1 MLKSEMRPLK
11 FVLTPCLIL
20 LISLAA
26 VAQQNVLE
34 APEDSRPPKTS
45 VIYESV
51 DQEKDIQE
59 KDLGPPEPVEPPSD
73 SDQVFTFA
81 EQMPEF
87 EGGQEALM
95 NFIRKNVR
103 YPESAVEQEIEG
115 KVFIEFVVY
124 PNGELGQ
131 YKILRGVHSLLDKEA
146 MRVIKATA
154 GKWKPGKQNGKPVAV
169 VFRLPVVF
177 KLQ

>member
-1 MLKSEMRPLK
+1 MKNLSFSIFIFSIT
-11 FVLTPCLIL
+11 FV
-20 LISLAA
+20 AA
-26 VAQQNVLE
+26 AQQNVLE
-34 APEDSRPPKTS
+34 APEDARHPNTS
-45 VIYESV
+45 VIHESV
-51 DQEKDIQE
+51 EQEG
-59 KDLGPPEPVEPPSD
+59 DLGPTAPVMELPSD
-73 SDQVFTFA
+73 SDQVFDFA
-81 EQMPEF
+81 EQMPVF

-95 NFIRKNVR
+95 NFIRTNVR
-103 YPESAVEQEIEG
+103 YPESAIEQEIQG

-131 YKILRGVHSLLDKEA
+131 YRILRGVHSLLDKEA

-177 KLQ
+177 VLK

>member
-1 MLKSEMRPLK
+1 MLKSEILPLK

-34 APEDSRPPKTS
+34 APEDSRPPNTS
-45 VIYESV
+45 VINESV
-51 DQEKDIQE
+51 DQE

-146 MRVIKATA
+146 LRVIKATA
-154 GKWKPGKQNGKPVAV
+154 GKWKPGKQNGRPVAV
-169 VFRLPVVF
+169 QFRIPVAFV
-177 KLQ
+177 LQ

>member
-1 MLKSEMRPLK
+1 MLNSEMRPLK

-20 LISLAA
+20 LISLYAT
-26 VAQQNVLE
+26 AQQNVLE
-34 APEDSRPPKTS
+34 APEDSRPPNTS
-45 VIYESV
+45 TIYENR
-51 DQEKDIQE
+51 DQEG
-59 KDLGPPEPVEPPSD
+59 DLGPTAPVEELPSD
-73 SDQVFTFA
+73 SDQVFTIA

-95 NFIRKNVR
+95 NFIRTNVR
-103 YPESAVEQEIEG
+103 YPESAIEQDIQG

-131 YKILRGVHSLLDKEA
+131 FKILRGVHSLLDKEA

>member
-1 MLKSEMRPLK
+1 MLKSEILPLK

-26 VAQQNVLE
+26 VAQQNVLD
-34 APEDSRPPKTS
+34 APEDSRPPNTS

-51 DQEKDIQE
+51 DQE

-103 YPESAVEQEIEG
+103 YPENAVEQEIEG

-146 MRVIKATA
+146 LRVIKATA
-154 GKWKPGKQNGKPVAV
+154 GKWKPGKQNGMPVAV
-169 VFRLPVVF
+169 QYRIPVAFV
-177 KLQ
+177 LQ

>member
-1 MLKSEMRPLK
+1 MLKSEILPLK
-11 FVLTPCLIL
+11 FALTPCLIL

-34 APEDSRPPKTS
+34 APEDSRPPSTS
-45 VIYESV
+45 VINESV
-51 DQEKDIQE
+51 DQE
-59 KDLGPPEPVEPPSD
+59 KDLGPPEPVETPSD
-73 SDQVFTFA
+73 SDQVYTVA

-103 YPESAVEQEIEG
+103 YPESAIEQEIQG

-154 GKWKPGKQNGKPVAV
+154 GKWKPGKQNGRPVAV
-169 VFRLPVVF
+169 QFRIPVAFV
-177 KLQ
+177 LQ